1 MNEESVLIV
10 KAIESL
16 QQEANPLKDYLF
28 PLIAAFFSSLLGAF
42 VAYFT
47 ISHQDKIKLEKDR
60 VHIINDW
67 VLLAE
72 GAMQSLISIKQ
83 NYHGKLSNNPFQRAL
98 VTRAFIHSTK
108 KIDKNISEL
117 SFIIPKKDDTE
128 SIKEKWRQLPRIRA
142 IIENYN
148 FIIELWNKRSKDG
161 RPLIEKILKDHSN
174 LAHAHVTQEQIFE
187 SVSPADFIVLIDLT
201 EKAINFTDDFI
212 IELNDF
218 IAEFPKVGKSIIN
231 SKAIEKHGPIIC
243 YKTEDNPILLGL
255 IEKEPEV
262 DFAALAILFGLSI
275 EDVKQEFTT
284 GYEQ

>member
-1 MNEESVLIV
+1 MNEEIESIV

-16 QQEANPLKDYLF
+16 QQEANPFKDYLF

-47 ISHQDKIKLEKDR
+47 ISHQDKIKLEKER

-67 VLLAE
+67 ILLAE
-72 GAMQSLISIKQ
+72 GAMQSLIAIKQ
-83 NYHGKLSNNPFQRAL
+83 NYHGKLSTNPFQRTL
-98 VTRAFIHSTK
+98 VTRAFIHTTK

-117 SFIIPKKDDTE
+117 SFIIPKKDDAE
-128 SIKEKWRQLPRIRA
+128 AIKVKWRQLPRIRA

-148 FIIELWNKRSKDG
+148 FVIELWNKRSEVG

-174 LAHAHVTQEQIFE
+174 LAHADVSREQIFE
-187 SVSPADFIVLIDLT
+187 SVTPADFVVLIDLT

-218 IAEFPKVGKSIIN
+218 IAEFPKIGKSLIN
-231 SKAIEKHGPIIC
+231 AKALKKHGPIIT
-243 YKTEDNPILLGL
+243 YRVEDNPILLGL
-255 IEKEPEV
+255 IEKVPAV
-262 DFAALAILFGLSI
+262 DFTILAPLFGLTV
-275 EDVKQEFTT
+275 EELKNEFTT
-284 GYEQ
+284 GYE

>member
-1 MNEESVLIV
+1 
-10 KAIESL
+10 
-16 QQEANPLKDYLF
+16 
-28 PLIAAFFSSLLGAF
+28 
-42 VAYFT
+42 
-47 ISHQDKIKLEKDR
+47 
-60 VHIINDW
+60 
-67 VLLAE
+67 
-72 GAMQSLISIKQ
+72 MQSLISIKK

-117 SFIIPKKDDTE
+117 SFIIPKKGDAE
-128 SIKEKWRQLPRIRA
+128 AMKEEWRQLPRIRA

-161 RPLIEKILKDHSN
+161 RPLIEKILKDHSS
-174 LAHAHVTQEQIFE
+174 LAHAQVTQEQIFE
-187 SVSPADFIVLIDLT
+187 SVSPTEFIVLIDLT

-243 YKTEDNPILLGL
+243 YKTEGNPILLGL

-262 DFAALAILFGLSI
+262 DYATLALLFGLSI